1 MNPLLK
7 DSNILGLSSI
17 QAQYSNTALKHEY
30 SNTSIQT
37 QITSK
42 LITALTKTPLKTKRR

>member
-1 MNPLLK
+1 M
-7 DSNILGLSSI
+7 I
-17 QAQYSNTALKHEY
+17 QAQYSNTSIQTQR

-42 LITALTKTPLKTKRR
+42 LITVLTKTPLKTKRR